1 VTNNK
6 NIFNKYPLMIYFILT
21 FIISWGAIVMLV
33 GTDGIPVDPDQAVTL
48 GMAILLGPSITSILL
63 TGLASGRKGYRELGS
78 RLFKWRVS
86 FSWYAVALLTAP
98 LSTAA
103 VLILLSFFSSEFVP
117 SIFMSEN
124 KISLLIMGIIA
135 GLMVGFFEELGWTGF
150 AIPRMRLRYGVLATG
165 LIVGLLWGLW
175 HFLLFWEKDS
185 FSGVLPLVLLLARL
199 FSWLPAYRILM
210 IWVYD
215 HTESLFV
222 VILMHTSLVATLMII
237 DPVLSGGSLVIFILV
252 RAAVLWV
259 IAGMVTAA
267 RRQKLETVGNSQT

>member
-1 VTNNK
+1 
-6 NIFNKYPLMIYFILT
+6 
-21 FIISWGAIVMLV
+21 
-33 GTDGIPVDPDQAVTL
+33 
-48 GMAILLGPSITSILL
+48 
-63 TGLASGRKGYRELGS
+63 
-78 RLFKWRVS
+78 
-86 FSWYAVALLTAP
+86 
-98 LSTAA
+98 
-103 VLILLSFFSSEFVP
+103 
-117 SIFMSEN
+117 MSEN

-135 GLMVGFFEELGWTGF
+135 GLMVGLFEELGWTGF
-150 AIPRMRLRYGVLATG
+150 AIPRMRSRYGILETG

-210 IWVYD
+210 VWVYD

-237 DPVLSGGSLVIFILV
+237 DPVLSGGSLVTLILV

-267 RRQKLETVGNSQT
+267 RRQKIEAVGNS

>member
-1 VTNNK
+1 MTNNN

-33 GTDGIPVDPDQAVTL
+33 GLDGIPVDPDQAVTL
-48 GMAILLGPSITSILL
+48 GMAILLGPSITSLLL
-63 TGLASGRKGYRELGS
+63 TGLTSGRKGFRELGS

-98 LSTAA
+98 VSTVI
-103 VLILLSFFSSEFVP
+103 VLLLLSIFSSKFIP
-117 SIFMSEN
+117 SIFISEN
-124 KISLLIMGIIA
+124 KISLLIMGIVA

-150 AIPRMRLRYGVLATG
+150 AIPRMRSRFSVLATG
-165 LIVGLLWGLW
+165 IIVGFLWGVW

-215 HTESLFV
+215 HTGSLFV

-237 DPVLSGGSLVIFILV
+237 DPVLSGGSLVTFILV

-259 IAGMVTAA
+259 IAARITAA
-267 RRQKLETVGNSQT
+267 RRQKFEAVGNS

>member
-1 VTNNK
+1 MINNK
-6 NIFNKYPLMIYFILT
+6 NIFNKYPLTIYFILT

-33 GTDGIPVDPDQAVTL
+33 GPDGIPVDPDQAVTL
-48 GMAILLGPSITSILL
+48 GMAILLGPSITSLL
-63 TGLASGRKGYRELGS
+63 LAGLTSGKRGYGELGS

-86 FSWYAVALLTAP
+86 FVWYAVALLTAP

-124 KISLLIMGIIA
+124 KISLLSMGIIA

-150 AIPRMRLRYGVLATG
+150 AIPRMRLRYGVLETG

-175 HFLLFWEKDS
+175 HFLLFWEMDS

-210 IWVYD
+210 VWVYD
-215 HTESLFV
+215 RTESLFV

-237 DPVLSGGSLVIFILV
+237 DPVLSGGSLVTFILV

-259 IAGMVTAA
+259 IAGMVTAT
-267 RRQKLETVGNSQT
+267 RRQKIEAIGNSQF

>member
-1 VTNNK
+1 MTNNN

-33 GTDGIPVDPDQAVTL
+33 GLDGIPVDPDQAVTL
-48 GMAILLGPSITSILL
+48 GMAILLGPSITSLLL
-63 TGLASGRKGYRELGS
+63 TGLTSGRKGFRELGS

-98 LSTAA
+98 VSTVI
-103 VLILLSFFSSEFVP
+103 VLLLLSIFSSKFIP
-117 SIFMSEN
+117 SIFISEN
-124 KISLLIMGIIA
+124 KISLLIMGIVA

-150 AIPRMRLRYGVLATG
+150 AIPRMRSRFSVLATG
-165 LIVGLLWGLW
+165 IIVGFLWGVW

-210 IWVYD
+210 IWAYD
-215 HTESLFV
+215 HTGSLFV

-237 DPVLSGGSLVIFILV
+237 DPVLSGGSLVTFILV

-259 IAGMVTAA
+259 IAARITAA
-267 RRQKLETVGNSQT
+267 RRQKFEAVGNS